1 MGLQSIFNRYL
12 LPGFVFQG
20 VVIGGG
26 YATGREL
33 VEFFLP
39 HGPIGGL
46 LAMLVSA
53 IVWSLVIAIS
63 FELCRLTRSYDYK
76 SFFTQLLGPFWF
88 LFEVLLVLLLLLVL
102 SVVGAAS
109 GELIHNLL
117 NVPLIVGTAA
127 LLFTIGVL
135 VFYGSKVVE
144 LFISSWSV
152 LIYLCFISLV
162 VFCFVYFS
170 DEIKQTFLHE
180 ENTQGPGWLLD
191 GIRYASYNLAVVPM
205 ILFSLQHIER
215 RKEALTSGLLAGFIG
230 MFPAVLLYVSMMSNY
245 SGVSDAPIPST
256 LLLKSIDIA
265 WFSVVFQVI
274 LLGALL
280 QTGAGLIHSVNERVE
295 SSFAAEGKSMPKVFR
310 SVNAILMLA
319 VSFVLA
325 TQFGIIELI
334 GKGYG
339 LLAFGFLAV
348 FVIPVLSVGVF
359 KIWNPEKRQ
368 SINGPSKADR

>member
-1 MGLQSIFNRYL
+1 MGIQSFFNRYL

-33 VEFFLP
+33 VAFFLP

-63 FELCRLTRSYDYK
+63 FELSRLTRSYDYR

-117 NVPLIVGTAA
+117 NVPLMVGTVT
-127 LLFTIGVL
+127 LLIIIGVL

-152 LIYLCFISLV
+152 LVYLCFISLV
-162 VFCFVYFS
+162 VFCFVYFP

-180 ENTQGPGWLLD
+180 KNTQGSGWLLD

-205 ILFSLQHIER
+205 ILFSLQHIKR

-245 SGVSDAPIPST
+245 AGVADAPIPST

-280 QTGAGLIHSVNERVE
+280 QTGVGLIHSVNERVE
-295 SSFAAEGKSMPKVFR
+295 SSFVASGKSMPNVFR
-310 SVNAILMLA
+310 SVIAILMLT
-319 VSFVLA
+319 VSLLLA

-359 KIWNPEKRQ
+359 KIWNTKKRQ
-368 SINGPSKADR
+368 SS

>member
-1 MGLQSIFNRYL
+1 MGIQSFFNRYL

-20 VVIGGG
+20 VVMGGG

-33 VEFFLP
+33 VAFFFP

-53 IVWSLVIAIS
+53 IVWSLVIATS
-63 FELCRLTRSYDYK
+63 FELCRATRSYDYR
-76 SFFTQLLGPFWF
+76 SFFNELLGRFWF
-88 LFEVLLVLLLLLVL
+88 LFEILMVLLLLLIL

-109 GELIHNLL
+109 GEVIQNLF
-117 NVPLIVGTAA
+117 NVPLIVGTVT
-127 LLFTIGVL
+127 LLITIGVL

-144 LFISSWSV
+144 LFISSWSILV
-152 LIYLCFISLV
+152 YLCFISLV
-162 VFCFVYFS
+162 VFCFVYFP

-180 ENTQGPGWLLD
+180 KKIQGPGWVLD
-191 GIRYASYNLAVVPM
+191 GIRYASYNLAIVPM
-205 ILFSLQHIER
+205 ILFSLHHIKT

-230 MFPAVLLYVSMMSNY
+230 MLPGVFLYVSMMSDY
-245 SGVSDAPIPST
+245 SGVASAPIPST
-256 LLLKSIDIA
+256 LLLKNIDVA
-265 WFSVVFQVI
+265 WFSLVFQVI

-280 QTGAGLIHSVNERVE
+280 QTGVGLIHSVNERIA
-295 SSFAAEGKSMPKVFR
+295 SSFIAAGKTMPNVFR
-310 SVNAILMLA
+310 SAIAILMLA
-319 VSFVLA
+319 VSLLLA

-339 LLAFGFLAV
+339 LLAFGFMAV

-359 KIWNPEKRQ
+359 KIWNAKKRQ
-368 SINGPSKADR
+368 SI